1 MLALKQMITPLTHPT
16 TAPSASMFDGENV
29 ALHSSGSA
37 PTMHGAT
44 IDGENVAL
52 HSSGSSP
59 NNEQCYQIRR
69 INWPVFIWVV
79 SPTHGRF
86 FGRPLD
92 PDWKVTLCSL
102 HRVR

>member
-37 PTMHGAT
+37 PTMRRAL

-52 HSSGSSP
+52 HSSGSAPTMRGATIDGENVALPSTLP
-59 NNEQCYQIRR
+59 LAKSMVRLLL
-69 INWPVFIWVV
+69 V
-79 SPTHGRF
+79 S
-86 FGRPLD
+86 
-92 PDWKVTLCSL
+92 
-102 HRVR
+102 